1 MRNGLSEKSLF
12 CYMLLRPPYLRAG
25 DTIVILST
33 ARKVTIEEI
42 TPAIQLFE
50 SWGLQVRLGK
60 TIGLVHNQFAGT
72 DTERE
77 ADLQAA
83 VSDPEVRAIMCARG
97 GYGTVRMMDN
107 IDWTGLLS
115 HPKWFCG
122 FSDMTYIH
130 VHLNQT
136 LGVQTMH
143 STVPVFFP
151 KNTPGA
157 IETLRKQL
165 FGEEVV
171 FNFPAQPLNR
181 TGTAKGTLIGGN
193 LSILYSITGTKSGF
207 NTAGKILY
215 LEDIDEYLY
224 HVDRMMMNLKRS
236 GKLHDLA
243 GLIVGGMT
251 DMKDNAIPFGK
262 NAEEIIAEHVS
273 EFSYPV
279 CFGFPAGHIA
289 DNNTIVLGKVTRME
303 VGPQEV
309 TVI

>member
-1 MRNGLSEKSLF
+1 
-12 CYMLLRPPYLRAG
+12 MLLRPPYLRAG

-33 ARKVTIEEI
+33 ARKVTVEEI
-42 TPAIQLFE
+42 TPAIELFE
-50 SWGLQVRLGK
+50 SWGLKVRLGK
-60 TIGLVHNQFAGT
+60 TIGLVHHQFAGT
-72 DTERE
+72 DAERE
-77 ADLQAA
+77 SDLQAA
-83 VSDPEVRAIMCARG
+83 VSDPDVRAIMCARG

-165 FGEEVV
+165 FGEEVI
-171 FNFPAQPLNR
+171 FDFPAHALNR
-181 TGTAKGTLIGGN
+181 EGTAKGTLIGGN

-262 NAEEIIAEHVS
+262 NAEEIIAEHVAKY
-273 EFSYPV
+273 SYPV
-279 CFGFPAGHIA
+279 CFGFPAGHIVN
-289 DNNTIVLGKVTRME
+289 NNTIVLGKVTQME
-303 VGPQEV
+303 VTATKV